1 MKDWTVL
8 KLNKENARQI
18 SDDFNIPIITAMLLD
33 IRGITDYEEIE
44 EFLSDDCELSD
55 PFLMADMD
63 KAVMRIEHALEKG
76 EKICIYGDYDA
87 DGVTST
93 ALLYIYLE
101 QRQADVMYYIPSR
114 DSEGYGM
121 NIEAVDKLN
130 QYGVNLIIT
139 VDNGISAAKEIKYA
153 NTLGIET
160 VVTDHHNVP
169 DIISEAVA
177 VVNPHRKDCNSVFK
191 ELSGVGV
198 VFKLIMALEDCNL
211 DTDKLL
217 SEYSDIASIGTI
229 GDIVSLTGENRIIVK
244 SGIKKMK
251 SMSRIGINAIL
262 NEASVPV
269 DKLSAGRIAFTVVP
283 RINACG
289 RLNLSHKAV
298 KLLLSEDAELADEMA
313 AELGEDNR
321 ERQLIEKEILNSV
334 CKRINEDE
342 SLKAQRIMV
351 ICGENWH
358 QGVIGI
364 VASRIKEM
372 YGRPVI
378 IISTDGTVARGS
390 GRSIKG
396 FSLIE
401 AITHCSNLLSHF
413 GGHPMAA
420 GITLDDNNVSAF
432 SQMINAY
439 AASKGPMPFPELE
452 IDCKLN
458 PKILSL
464 DIAEQI
470 KILEPFGA
478 GNPVPLFGLYNMKL
492 DNIKPM
498 GNGNHLKLTLSRD
511 DKQITAMLFST
522 SLEDFPYVVN
532 DILDLAVTIDINEY
546 NGLSYLST
554 VIRDIKL
561 HTAQMKDMLCSRYN
575 FEALLRNEA
584 LDSKSKAD
592 LMPSREDFAA
602 VFRFLKKNSGWNFS
616 ADVLCCRIANISYG
630 RLMVVLTAMKE
641 LSLIDLCEE
650 ANKLKISFL
659 PYEGKADLNTADIM
673 KKLMQL

>member
-8 KLNKENARQI
+8 TLNKENAQQI
-18 SDDFNIPIITAMLLD
+18 SEEFNIPLIIAMLLD
-33 IRGITDYEEIE
+33 IRGITDYEKIE

-63 KAVMRIEHALEKG
+63 KAVIRIEHALENG

-93 ALLYIYLE
+93 ALLYSYLE
-101 QRQADVMYYIPSR
+101 QRGADVMFYIPSR

-121 NIEAVDKLN
+121 NIGAVNKLN
-130 QYGVNLIIT
+130 EYGVNLIIT
-139 VDNGISAAKEIKYA
+139 VDNGISAVEEINYA
-153 NTLGIET
+153 NSLGIDT

-169 DIISEAVA
+169 DIIPEAAA
-177 VVNPHRKDCNSVFK
+177 VVNPHRKDCDSFFK

-244 SGIKKMK
+244 NGINKMK

-262 NEASVPV
+262 NEASIPA

-289 RLNLSHKAV
+289 RLGLSQKAV
-298 KLLLSEDAELADEMA
+298 KLLLCDDIQLADEMA
-313 AELGEDNR
+313 VELGEDNK

-334 CKRINEDE
+334 CKKIEDDAL
-342 SLKAQRIMV
+342 LKTQRIMV

-358 QGVIGI
+358 PGVIGI

-372 YGRPVI
+372 YGKPVI

-401 AITHCSNLLSHF
+401 AITHCSNLLLHF

-420 GITLDDNNVSAF
+420 GITLDDNKITEF

-439 AASKGPMPFPELE
+439 AASKGQMPLPVLE

-458 PKILSL
+458 PAILSL

-470 KILEPFGA
+470 KTLEPFGA
-478 GNPVPLFGLYNMKL
+478 GNPAPLFGLYNMKL
-492 DNIKPM
+492 DDIKPT
-498 GNGNHLKLTLSRD
+498 GGGNHLRLTLSRSN
-511 DKQITAMLFST
+511 KKITAMLFST
-522 SLEDFPYVVN
+522 ALEDFPYEAN

-546 NGLSYLST
+546 NGSSYLST

-561 HTAQMKDMLCSRYN
+561 HTAQMKDMLCSQYN

-592 LMPSREDFAA
+592 LMPNREDFAA
-602 VFRFLKKNSGWNFS
+602 VFRFLKKNGGWNYS
-616 ADVLCCRIANISYG
+616 ADMLCCRMGNISYG
-630 RLMVVLTAMKE
+630 KLMVVLTAMKE
-641 LSLIDLCEE
+641 LSLIDLYEE
-650 ANKLKISFL
+650 VNKIKVTFL
-659 PYEGKADLNTADIM
+659 PFEGKADLNSAYIM